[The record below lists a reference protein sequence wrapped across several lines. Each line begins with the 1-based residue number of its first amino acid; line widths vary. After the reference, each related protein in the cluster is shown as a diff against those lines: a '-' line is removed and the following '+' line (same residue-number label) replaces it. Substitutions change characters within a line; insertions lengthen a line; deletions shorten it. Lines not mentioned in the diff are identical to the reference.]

1 LKIFESRIHDNLRT
15 IPGTMIVV
23 EKSRLM
29 ISCITGAIEVL
40 SLQAE
45 GRKRMPAS
53 EFLRGFDPAG
63 WELA

>member
-1 LKIFESRIHDNLRT
+1 
-15 IPGTMIVV
+15 V